1 MSSVYLDYN
10 ATTPVDSEVVDAIS
24 KSLIEDWG
32 NPSSGHE
39 RGLIARK
46 KIEIAR
52 EHLAKV
58 MCVKLQFFPELIN
71 LRLSICI

>member
-24 KSLIEDWG
+24 KSLKEDWG

-39 RGLIARK
+39 LGLIARK

-58 MCVKLQFFPELIN
+58 MNDQQLQVSLEIKLI
-71 LRLSICI
+71 

>member
-1 MSSVYLDYN
+1 MLIYNIHATFFRMSSVYLDYN

-24 KSLIEDWG
+24 KSLKEDWG

-39 RGLIARK
+39 LGLIARK
-46 KIEIAR
+46 KIEVAR

-58 MCVKLQFFPELIN
+58 MN
-71 LRLSICI
+71 D